1 MGDRTLSIDN
11 DMVEKKVTQARGR
24 SKSPKKAVKKKTKAK
39 SKSKARSKSKKKV
52 EKKKID
58 INSDAARENLQLISH
73 NVQDAY
79 FNRGLGWKA
88 KKKKK
93 GKKKGKK
100 KK

>member
-1 MGDRTLSIDN
+1 M
-11 DMVEKKVTQARGR
+11 KAAQKVGT
-24 SKSPKKAVKKKTKAK
+24 KTRLLNIKP
-39 SKSKARSKSKKKV
+39 R
-52 EKKKID
+52 
-58 INSDAARENLQLISH
+58 DAARENLQLISH

-100 KK
+100 KKK